1 MAWGRS
7 TDGREFHRKY
17 DGLHRISSCLM
28 CFLVLY
34 RFIFDCTL
42 NLALLGELDQVFASY
57 LGESTTPMWLVFN
70 WVESTTTARW
80 VTFGRCCEHHGDE
93 PMEEE
98 AGKED
103 AGTADRFVTVR
114 DVSATGSL
122 ATTRGPQWPWY
133 REYDTHHVF
142 AVEACMGK
150 DGEKSKGHPMRNA
163 APTNLMAEGY
173 IDVEG
178 TYILSPCANER
189 RNLLVAST
197 RLPLASDAQGLAYR
211 SDLRF

>member
-7 TDGREFHRKY
+7 TDGREFHRKH

-80 VTFGRCCEHHGDE
+80 VTFGRCWRWAEGRRGRKGERRHRWQICDSKRCVCHRVTCHNQRPNEKRSSNKPYGRGLHWCRRDVHLE
-93 PMEEE
+93 SLCQREEE
-98 AGKED
+98 FIGGIDETSP
-103 AGTADRFVTVR
+103 GIRC
-114 DVSATGSL
+114 
-122 ATTRGPQWPWY
+122 TRIGIPEWP
-133 REYDTHHVF
+133 
-142 AVEACMGK
+142 
-150 DGEKSKGHPMRNA
+150 
-163 APTNLMAEGY
+163 
-173 IDVEG
+173 
-178 TYILSPCANER
+178 
-189 RNLLVAST
+189 
-197 RLPLASDAQGLAYR
+197 
-211 SDLRF
+211 